1 MPVDRWR
8 HKRDGPP
15 SQKVVRYAVRCAQ
28 TTAGIGILGGL
39 ASHNT
44 TIGVVTTSLAIVLFF
59 AAFVIERRER
69 RQEALA
75 EEARDAGKL
84 PEHR

>member
-15 SQKVVRYAVRCAQ
+15 SQKVVRYAVRCGRA
-28 TTAGIGILGGL
+28 TAGFGIVGGL
-39 ASHNT
+39 ASHNAAVS
-44 TIGVVTTSLAIVLFF
+44 VVTTLLAIVLFF
-59 AAFVIERRER
+59 AAFVVERRER

-75 EEARDAGKL
+75 EEASDTEK
-84 PEHR
+84 P